1 MVISRQILDDIGIVL
16 SEDEY
21 RLLEEH
27 IETTLEERVS
37 ADIIDIISPEE
48 AKEFVALRDASDEQL
63 LAWVRQVVPGFAQIV
78 SDEVDILL
86 GELAENRDA
95 ISSDGA

>member
-1 MVISRQILDDIGIVL
+1 MIISRQVLDDIGIVL

-27 IETTLEERVS
+27 IETTLEERVGENILGTLTS
-37 ADIIDIISPEE
+37 AE
-48 AKEFVALRDASDEQL
+48 AAEFMTLRDASDAQL
-63 LAWVRQVVPGFAQIV
+63 LAWVRQAVPNFAQIV

-86 GELAENRDA
+86 GELAENSDA
-95 ISSDGA
+95 ISSDAA